1 MHDINPPNKH
11 LERHLLPA
19 EWDNALCALQGHQKA
34 GLGWVSTGKHNPKLL
49 AELLLSGQPVPDTVI
64 KIIGQLLSPPRSYIG
79 GRLKFSPAG
88 KQAKSLL
95 ARKINAEKA
104 YALLNQMK
112 AEGMSH
118 KKAQDE
124 VVKGFGMSISAV
136 QKLKPQ
142 HDTDFIEE
150 MQRRLN
156 PDTMLP

>member
-1 MHDINPPNKH
+1 MQDIKSSDEH

-34 GLGWVSTGKHNPKLL
+34 GLGWVSTGKHNPKPL

-64 KIIGQLLSPPRSYIG
+64 KMIGRLLSPPRSYIG
-79 GRLKFSPAG
+79 GRLKFRPAA
-88 KQAKSLL
+88 KQARLIL
-95 ARKINAEKA
+95 NRKIRDEQA
-104 YALLNQMK
+104 YALLQQRK
-112 AEGMSH
+112 AEGVPH

-124 VVKGFGMSISAV
+124 VIEKFGMSISSV
-136 QKLKPQ
+136 QKLKPRN
-142 HDTDFIEE
+142 DIDFIEE